1 MALKKTKIFHG
12 KINVSTELLM
22 GKRRLY
28 KKKRME
34 MKRSIE
40 KLSRW
45 KEQTYITDADFKIQN
60 RIFAMLFK
68 GQLTLQSS
76 PEQVTNLVETYD
88 FTERSSENHQRHR
101 FVVDVLRADCD
112 AAFLY
117 DLTDES
123 YSSYDSFSFLRRSQ
137 D

>member
-22 GKRRLY
+22 EKRRLY

-45 KEQTYITDADFKIQN
+45 KDQTYITDADLKIQN

>member
-45 KEQTYITDADFKIQN
+45 KDQTYITDADFKIQN

>member
-45 KEQTYITDADFKIQN
+45 KDQTYITDADFKIQN
-60 RIFAMLFK
+60 RMFAMLFK

>member
-1 MALKKTKIFHG
+1 MLTLK
-12 KINVSTELLM
+12 
-22 GKRRLY
+22 
-28 KKKRME
+28 
-34 MKRSIE
+34 
-40 KLSRW
+40 
-45 KEQTYITDADFKIQN
+45 FKIGYLPC
-60 RIFAMLFK
+60 LFK

>member
-22 GKRRLY
+22 EKRRLY

-45 KEQTYITDADFKIQN
+45 KDQTYITDADFKIQN

-68 GQLTLQSS
+68 EQLTLQSS

>member
-1 MALKKTKIFHG
+1 
-12 KINVSTELLM
+12 
-22 GKRRLY
+22 
-28 KKKRME
+28 

-40 KLSRW
+40 ELSRR
-45 KEQTYITDADFKIQN
+45 KDQTYTTDTDFKIQN

-68 GQLTLQSS
+68 GRLTLKSS

-112 AAFLY
+112 TAFLY

>member
-1 MALKKTKIFHG
+1 
-12 KINVSTELLM
+12 
-22 GKRRLY
+22 
-28 KKKRME
+28 
-34 MKRSIE
+34 
-40 KLSRW
+40 
-45 KEQTYITDADFKIQN
+45 
-60 RIFAMLFK
+60 MLFK